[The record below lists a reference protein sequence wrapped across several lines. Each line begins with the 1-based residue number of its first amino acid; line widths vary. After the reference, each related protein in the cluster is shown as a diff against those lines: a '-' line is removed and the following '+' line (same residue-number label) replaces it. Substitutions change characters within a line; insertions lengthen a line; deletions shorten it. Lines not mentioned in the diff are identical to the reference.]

1 MKDQLSITKKSQG
14 HDIHWLLLERYI
26 DVQEDAAT
34 VESLVRA
41 LLDLGDVGQ
50 RVVFQM
56 ENMGL
61 IHPVE
66 REGSGAGGDVAC
78 GPYNG
83 EREGGTSAQATRA
96 PTPRTPD
103 IISNP
108 IAPGGPECPGF
119 GSASALSREPPSQ
132 PTKVDENET
141 LEEVVNRVQRSKSE
155 LQMSKSDVTTSGSN
169 REPALRSASLLLP
182 VTSRAGLTDD
192 DDDDDSVNES
202 LSSHSLEDNA
212 SQETVVCRDD
222 PAPEQEIK
230 ILNSQT
236 CDLAYRDEVGDAR
249 SETATLR
256 SCSVET
262 DGPSASL
269 VDSPVRSQ
277 EAPGNPTESGWIR
290 ESQQIKENQLRGVTP
305 NVTTTRETPP
315 SGPNSEAQLPSPGD
329 GGQDQAQMTR
339 QPGGA
344 TNIYNFI
351 TIKAPSAVQ
360 IGESNRAN
368 IQPSAAP
375 RTEAEGGI
383 DGTEDDLPAPTAE
396 VQCPA
401 QGLQLHPQQDE
412 DQVSLRCAP
421 QDLTAPA
428 ERPLDVG
435 DSESACSLHP
445 PPWDCQAHQTIPK
458 QLISGQEEEEGEE
471 DEVEEGEEGRDPHDP
486 QRDVLDVVDLRA
498 GSGESIFGSG
508 EVNDVNGTTE
518 VEEEEGEGGEQQL
531 QQQREQPPP
540 PNGGME
546 ETVMSRVIRAF
557 VSFIDP
563 LLD

>member
-1 MKDQLSITKKSQG
+1 MKDQLSIKKKSQG
-14 HDIHWLLLERYI
+14 DDINWLLLERYI
-26 DVQEDAAT
+26 NVQEEAAT

-41 LLDLGDVGQ
+41 LVDLGDVGQ

-56 ENMGL
+56 ENSGL

-83 EREGGTSAQATRA
+83 EREGGTSTQATRA

-103 IISNP
+103 RISNP

-169 REPALRSASLLLP
+169 REPALRSASLPLP
-182 VTSRAGLTDD
+182 VTSSAGLT

-202 LSSHSLEDNA
+202 LSSLSLEDNA

-222 PAPEQEIK
+222 PALEEEIK

-236 CDLAYRDEVGDAR
+236 FDLADRDEVGDAK

-262 DGPSASL
+262 DAPSASL
-269 VDSPVRSQ
+269 DDSLVRSQ
-277 EAPGNPTESGWIR
+277 EAPGNTTESGWIR
-290 ESQQIKENQLRGVTP
+290 ESQQIKENQLRDITP

-315 SGPNSEAQLPSPGD
+315 SGPSSEAQLPSPGD
-329 GGQDQAQMTR
+329 GDQDQAQMTR
-339 QPGGA
+339 QPGGT

-375 RTEAEGGI
+375 RIEAEGGI
-383 DGTEDDLPAPTAE
+383 DGPEDDLPAPTAE

-401 QGLQLHPQQDE
+401 QGPQLHPQQDE
-412 DQVSLRCAP
+412 DQDSLRCAP

-428 ERPLDVG
+428 ERPLPVG

-458 QLISGQEEEEGEE
+458 QLISGQEEEEEGEE

-540 PNGGME
+540 TNGGIE